1 MGSKNAN
8 GKNHKDKRKK
18 FKDNLNSN
26 HSSTGDAKVI
36 IISDPRYSKAHTDPR
51 FREAPKRET
60 KVAVDS
66 RFNRMF
72 THKSFLPSSAP
83 VDKRGKPKNNPTS
96 QLGSLR
102 HYYKIDEKEVEQSS
116 DEEEENEEELLK
128 ANQVKPES
136 DKGTE
141 SEETSESES
150 EETSE
155 SESDVDTDT
164 DEGADEEVYEEEAS
178 DVHVLYCI
186 LIEIFSSLICVML
199 FLTSIGPFE
208 LLLCG
213 QEDIATIDKE
223 THRVAVVN
231 MDWRYVKVCT
241 DFKSN
246 AHFLQ

>member
-60 KVAVDS
+60 KVAIDS

-164 DEGADEEVYEEEAS
+164 ETDEGADEEVYEDEAS
-178 DVHVLYCI
+178 DVKVLYCI
-186 LIEIFSSLICVML
+186 SHL
-199 FLTSIGPFE
+199 
-208 LLLCG
+208 
-213 QEDIATIDKE
+213 
-223 THRVAVVN
+223 
-231 MDWRYVKVCT
+231 
-241 DFKSN
+241 
-246 AHFLQ
+246 